1 MTKTDI
7 LTVNPQE
14 LARAWNETLPVLLN
28 ASDKATVVADERDAN
43 VLRIHID
50 TAGRSM
56 YSFDFK
62 CTYVDSREVK
72 VEIVDAERGHDQA
85 DETREIIQS
94 LIEDYVRHIHECAQ
108 RLKGLTNA

>member
-14 LARAWNETLPVLLN
+14 LARAWSETLPLLIN
-28 ASDKATVVADERDAN
+28 PGDKATVVADERDAN

-50 TAGRSM
+50 SEGRSM

-62 CTYVDSREVK
+62 CTYVDAREVK
-72 VEIVDAERGHDQA
+72 VEVIDAERGHDQT
-85 DETREIIQS
+85 DERSEIVQS